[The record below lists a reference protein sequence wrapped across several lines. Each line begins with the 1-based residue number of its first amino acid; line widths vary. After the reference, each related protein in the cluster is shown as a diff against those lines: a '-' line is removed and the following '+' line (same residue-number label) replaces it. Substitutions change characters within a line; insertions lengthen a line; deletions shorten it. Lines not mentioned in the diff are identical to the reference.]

1 MEIRG
6 AFEALKKEKTF
17 LASLVGQP
25 EYKKAYEEFQHVMN
39 DSHSVLKSLRNE
51 ISGHLKDKAFKGG
64 LKRIEPTTKQLF
76 QGGNNPRDIHYK
88 FALEFI
94 GAVMLRGARKH
105 PARKWK
111 NLLKRVSNASFKA
124 IHAIDS
130 LFFLYVEQRKLL
142 E

>member
-6 AFEALKKEKTF
+6 AFEALRKDKSF
-17 LASLVGQP
+17 LASMAGQP
-25 EYKKAYEEFQHVMN
+25 EYKTAYEEFQQAMN
-39 DSHSVLKSLRNE
+39 DSHTVLKALRNE
-51 ISGHLKDKAFKGG
+51 ISGHLKDKAFKRG
-64 LKRIEPTTKQLF
+64 LARIDPATKQLF
-76 QGGNNPRDIHYK
+76 QGGNNPMNIHYK

-111 NLLKRVSNASFKA
+111 SLLKRVSNASFKA
-124 IHAIDS
+124 IRAIDS
-130 LFFLYVEQRKLL
+130 LFFLHVEQRKLL